1 MRLLV
6 VNVNTTASM
15 TDAIAARGRVTI
27 LPKHRELAGDAVP
40 QPPAVPETT

>member
-1 MRLLV
+1 MRLSM
-6 VNVNTTASM
+6 VNVNTIASL

-27 LPKHRELAGDAVP
+27 LPQHRELAGGAVP